1 MSAYIGIKI
10 KATPA
15 EQEVLLALLS
25 DFSFDSFQ
33 ESDEQLEA
41 YIKLADWEKQAAEIK
56 ELLEERS
63 TNFEKEDFE
72 DKNWNEEW
80 EKNFQPIRLGDD
92 LYVRACFHP
101 KLEEIKYDLL
111 ITPQMSFGTGH
122 HQTTFLMLSE
132 MLKMSFTG
140 KRVLD
145 MGCGTGI
152 LGILAA
158 KLGASEVLAADIESW
173 AVENTKQNI
182 AQNGVDQVQVVQAD
196 IDLINHH
203 NHFDVILA
211 NINRNVLMEH
221 LEHYQSILEKG
232 GDLLLSGILE
242 NDDEVMRT
250 ELSGLGLTIAN
261 KNTKDNWIMLHC
273 KK

>member
-10 KATPA
+10 KAKPK

-25 DFSFDSFQ
+25 DYSFESFQ
-33 ESDEQLEA
+33 ESDEYLEA
-41 YIKLADWEKQAAEIK
+41 FIKSSDWDEEAAEIK
-56 ELLEERS
+56 QLLRERS
-63 TNFEKEDFE
+63 TDFEKEDFE

-80 EKNFQPIRLGDD
+80 EKNFQPIRIADE
-92 LYVRACFHP
+92 LYVRASFHP
-101 KLEEIKYDLL
+101 KLEEVKHEVL

-132 MLKMSFTG
+132 MLKISFSDM
-140 KRVLD
+140 RVLD

-152 LGILAA
+152 LAILAS
-158 KLGASEVLAADIESW
+158 KLGAREVLAVDIESW

-203 NHFDVILA
+203 NHFDIILA

-232 GDLLLSGILE
+232 GDLLLSGFLE
-242 NDDEVMRT
+242 DDDEVMRT
-250 ELSGLGLTIAN
+250 EISGLGLTIAN
-261 KNTKDNWIMLHC
+261 KSSKDNWIMLHC